1 MSTIKDVA
9 KEAGVGVGTVSRYI
23 NGNAN
28 LKLRN
33 RMSIDNAIKKLGYK
47 VNPIARSMKT
57 QKTMTIAVVVHSLT
71 NMFSMSVIETIE
83 DTIEK
88 SGYSL
93 IVAGCHGNEENQYR
107 KIADLRNKMVDG
119 FIILL
124 VGQNSSKI
132 KKITEDIPVILVD
145 RLLDRNIFDSVT
157 VANEQMVYDE
167 LKAAIENGYKKIGII
182 EGPDSISNAVERK
195 EGFYRALSEFDIKCV
210 KAVKKDYT
218 YKGGYE
224 GMKELLESNLEA
236 VFVSNREM
244 VIGALNFLG
253 KSDKDIYFIGFDD
266 IELPEFINIKCKFI
280 SQPIYEIGKTAATLL
295 LDRINN
301 INKKVT
307 NIIIR

>member
-119 FIILL
+119 FIILP

-167 LKAAIENGYKKIGII
+167 LKAAIENGYKK
-182 EGPDSISNAVERK
+182 
-195 EGFYRALSEFDIKCV
+195 
-210 KAVKKDYT
+210 
-218 YKGGYE
+218 
-224 GMKELLESNLEA
+224 
-236 VFVSNREM
+236 
-244 VIGALNFLG
+244 
-253 KSDKDIYFIGFDD
+253 
-266 IELPEFINIKCKFI
+266 
-280 SQPIYEIGKTAATLL
+280 
-295 LDRINN
+295 
-301 INKKVT
+301 
-307 NIIIR
+307 